1 MRARQL
7 LSPLAAIAV
16 LGLFA
21 APANSASQTVTATS
35 NDTFVAKY
43 VTVNPGET
51 VTFQNGG
58 GQHNVAFDLG
68 PRLNAPDLSSWV
80 VSRTFPASGAY
91 AYYCEIHGARGGAGM
106 AGVVYVAGP
115 RPSLTGV
122 SVLGQVHKLQL
133 RLSSSQP
140 GLLEGTVAKR
150 LATGRYA
157 ASGRLSGS
165 IRAGLTTK
173 YLSRAAGTYRVTFRV
188 RGAQPSAFLT
198 RIVTVH

>member
-1 MRARQL
+1 MRARHL
-7 LSPLAAIAV
+7 LSPPAAIAA
-16 LGLFA
+16 LALFA
-21 APANSASQTVTATS
+21 GPASSASQTVTATS

-43 VTVNPGET
+43 VTVSPGET

-58 GQHNVAFDLG
+58 GEHNVAFDLG

-80 VSRTFPASGAY
+80 VSRTFAAPGAY
-91 AYYCEIHGARGGAGM
+91 AYYCQIHGAPGVSGM

-115 RPSLTGV
+115 RPSVTGA
-122 SVLGQVHKLQL
+122 SVLGQVHKLRL
-133 RLSSSQP
+133 RFSSSQA
-140 GLLEGTVAKR
+140 GLLDGTVSKR
-150 LATGRYA
+150 LASGRYA

-165 IRAGLTTK
+165 VRAGLTTK

-198 RIVTVH
+198 RIATVG